1 MILLPFLHKRFYP
14 TLPRFS
20 TPYSYIYARCY
31 FHCSK
36 SNQFQSIRA
45 HPNDGFID
53 FFDCLLQR
61 CASGINE
68 SLNLD
73 RPVKQIH
80 TQVILTCSLSSAF
93 LSARLISVYAKLS
106 LLDDARKV
114 FDTSPEDCFFS
125 SLFWN
130 SMLRAY
136 VSGLNYGNAV
146 ELYRQMR
153 ELNVQPDGFG
163 FPLIIRACAM
173 RGDVRLCK
181 IVHCHVVQ
189 MGFANNMHVSNELMG
204 MYGEI
209 GRTEVAL
216 QVFDRMPLR
225 SRVSWNVMV
234 SGYAKN
240 YDSDGAFAMLCRMEN
255 EGWDPNSVT
264 WTSLISSFARCG
276 LGEKTWEF
284 FVLMKRKGVDATAES
299 IAVVISVCTEMPNK
313 GEIVHGHVITAGFEK
328 YIFVRN
334 ALISMYGRNG
344 AIGKVEYLFSGL
356 ESQNIVSW
364 NSLIS
369 AYAQSG
375 LCDEAF
381 SAFMRLESLNN
392 NLTVSPNVVSW
403 TAVINGFA
411 ASGQHNETLDLFRRM
426 QFAQVPANAV
436 TVAGVLSVSAEL
448 SALPLGREI
457 HAHAI
462 RVLMD
467 SDMLVTNGLINM
479 YMKCGSLMTGHSIF
493 ERMVYRDITSWNI
506 IITGYGMHG
515 LGDRAL
521 KIFHQMVNAGVK
533 PDEVTF
539 VAVLSACSHSGLITE
554 GHLLFHQM
562 TQAFQIAPQVEH
574 YACMVDLFGRAGL
587 LQEASNI
594 LKSMPMEP
602 NAPVWGALLNSCKM
616 HKNTDVAGATASQIF
631 NLNSEATGS
640 YMLLSNLYAANGR
653 WDDSAKV
660 RISARTRGLRKIPG
674 QSWIEVK
681 KKFHSFSAGKA
692 LTSEMEQVHGVLKEL
707 NLQMVMESHAFF
719 EPC

>member
-1 MILLPFLHKRFYP
+1 MLDDPSS
-14 TLPRFS
+14 FS
-20 TPYSYIYARCY
+20 TQVFLSHPTKFSAPYSYSYARCY
-31 FHCSK
+31 FHSSK
-36 SNQFQSIRA
+36 SNQFQSIQA
-45 HPNDGFID
+45 HPNDGLID
-53 FFDCLLQR
+53 FFDRLLQH
-61 CASGINE
+61 CISGINE
-68 SLNLD
+68 SFNLD

-80 TQVILTCSLSSAF
+80 AQIILTCSLSSAF

-106 LLDDARKV
+106 LLNDAQKV
-114 FDTSPEDCFFS
+114 FATSPQDCFCS

-130 SMLRAY
+130 SMLRAN
-136 VSGLNYGNAV
+136 VSAFRYGNAL
-146 ELYRQMR
+146 ELYRKMS

-163 FPLIIRACAM
+163 FPLIIRACGM
-173 RGDVRLCK
+173 SSDVRLCK
-181 IVHCHVVQ
+181 IVHSHVIQ
-189 MGFANNMHVSNELMG
+189 MGFANNIHVSNELMG

-209 GRTEVAL
+209 GRPEVAL
-216 QVFDRMPLR
+216 QVFDKMPLR
-225 SRVSWNVMV
+225 SRVSWNVMM

-240 YDSDGAFAMLCRMEN
+240 YDCDAAFAMLCRMEN
-255 EGWDPNSVT
+255 EGWEPNSVT

-276 LGEKTWEF
+276 LSEKTWEF
-284 FVLMKRKGVDATAES
+284 FVLMKDKGVDATAES
-299 IAVVISVCTEMPNK
+299 IAVVISVCDEMPSK
-313 GEIVHGHVITAGFEK
+313 GEIVHGHVIIAGFEK

-344 AIGKVEYLFSGL
+344 AVEKAEYLFSGL
-356 ESQNIVSW
+356 ESQSVVSW

-375 LCDEAF
+375 LCDEVF

-392 NLTVSPNVVSW
+392 SLTVSPNVVSW

-411 ASGQHNETLDLFRRM
+411 ASGRHKETLDLFRRM

-448 SALPLGREI
+448 SALPLGREL

-479 YMKCGSLMTGHSIF
+479 YMKCGSLRTGHLIF
-493 ERMVYRDITSWNI
+493 ERMVYRDMTSWNI
-506 IITGYGMHG
+506 IITGYGIHG

-539 VAVLSACSHSGLITE
+539 VAVLSACSHSGLIAE
-554 GHLLFHQM
+554 GHQLFHQM
-562 TQAFQIAPQVEH
+562 TQEFKIEPKVEH

-587 LQEASNI
+587 LQEASNV

-602 NAPVWGALLNSCKM
+602 NAQVWGALLNSCKM
-616 HKNTDVAGATASQIF
+616 HKNTDVAEETASQIF
-631 NLNSEATGS
+631 NLNSEVTAAICCFQI
-640 YMLLSNLYAANGR
+640 YMQQAGGGT
-653 WDDSAKV
+653 
-660 RISARTRGLRKIPG
+660 ILRR
-674 QSWIEVK
+674 
-681 KKFHSFSAGKA
+681 
-692 LTSEMEQVHGVLKEL
+692 
-707 NLQMVMESHAFF
+707 
-719 EPC
+719 

>member
-1 MILLPFLHKRFYP
+1 MILLPFLHKCFFP
-14 TLPRFS
+14 TLPKFS
-20 TPYSYIYARCY
+20 APYSYSYARCY

-36 SNQFQSIRA
+36 SNQFQSIQA
-45 HPNDGFID
+45 HPNDGLID
-53 FFDCLLQR
+53 FFDRLLQR
-61 CASGINE
+61 CISGINE
-68 SLNLD
+68 SFDLD

-80 TQVILTCSLSSAF
+80 TQIILTCSLSSAF

-106 LLDDARKV
+106 LLNDAQKV
-114 FDTSPEDCFFS
+114 FDTSPEDCFLS

-130 SMLRAY
+130 SILRAN
-136 VSGLNYGNAV
+136 VSAFRYGNAV

-173 RGDVRLCK
+173 RGDVKLCK
-181 IVHCHVVQ
+181 IVHSHVIQ

-240 YDSDGAFAMLCRMEN
+240 YDCDAAFAMLCRMEN
-255 EGWDPNSVT
+255 EGWEPNSVT

-276 LGEKTWEF
+276 LSEKTWEF
-284 FVLMKRKGVDATAES
+284 FVLMKDRGVDATAES

-328 YIFVRN
+328 YMFVRN

-344 AIGKVEYLFSGL
+344 AVEKAEYLFSGL
-356 ESQNIVSW
+356 ESQSIVSW

-369 AYAQSG
+369 AYAQS
-375 LCDEAF
+375 
-381 SAFMRLESLNN
+381 
-392 NLTVSPNVVSW
+392 
-403 TAVINGFA
+403 
-411 ASGQHNETLDLFRRM
+411 ASGRHKETLDLFRHM

-436 TVAGVLSVSAEL
+436 TVAGVLSVSSEL
-448 SALPLGREI
+448 SALPVGREL

-479 YMKCGSLMTGHSIF
+479 YMKCGSLRTGHSIF
-493 ERMVYRDITSWNI
+493 ERTVYRDITSWNI
-506 IITGYGMHG
+506 IITGYGIHG

-554 GHLLFHQM
+554 GHQLFQQM
-562 TQAFQIAPQVEH
+562 TQDFQIEPKVEH

-587 LQEASNI
+587 LQEASNV
-594 LKSMPMEP
+594 LKSMPMQP
-602 NAPVWGALLNSCKM
+602 NAQVWGALLNSCKM
-616 HKNTDVAGATASQIF
+616 HKNTDIAEETASQMF

-640 YMLLSNLYAANGR
+640 YMLLSNLYAASGR

-660 RISARTRGLRKIPG
+660 RISAKTRGLRKIPG

-692 LTSEMEQVHGVLKEL
+692 LSLTSEMEELHGVLKEL
-707 NLQMVMESHAFF
+707 NLQMRIDCFF
-719 EPC
+719 NIRNSTIK

>member
-1 MILLPFLHKRFYP
+1 
-14 TLPRFS
+14 
-20 TPYSYIYARCY
+20 
-31 FHCSK
+31 
-36 SNQFQSIRA
+36 
-45 HPNDGFID
+45 
-53 FFDCLLQR
+53 
-61 CASGINE
+61 
-68 SLNLD
+68 
-73 RPVKQIH
+73 
-80 TQVILTCSLSSAF
+80 
-93 LSARLISVYAKLS
+93 
-106 LLDDARKV
+106 
-114 FDTSPEDCFFS
+114 
-125 SLFWN
+125 
-130 SMLRAY
+130 MLRAD
-136 VSGLNYGNAV
+136 VSAFRYGNAV

-153 ELNVQPDGFG
+153 QLKVQPDGFG

-173 RGDVRLCK
+173 SGDVRLCK
-181 IVHCHVVQ
+181 IVHSHVIQ

-204 MYGEI
+204 MYGET

-240 YDSDGAFAMLCRMEN
+240 YDCDAAFAMLCRMEN
-255 EGWDPNSVT
+255 EGWEPNSVT

-276 LGEKTWEF
+276 FSEKTWEF
-284 FVLMKRKGVDATAES
+284 FALMKDRGIAATAES
-299 IAVVISVCTEMPNK
+299 IAVVISVCDEMPSK
-313 GEIVHGHVITAGFEK
+313 GEIVHGHVITSGFEK

-344 AIGKVEYLFSGL
+344 AVEKAEYLFSGL
-356 ESQNIVSW
+356 KSQSVVSW

-381 SAFMRLESLNN
+381 SAFMRLESSHN

-411 ASGQHNETLDLFRRM
+411 ASGRHKETLDLFRRM
-426 QFAQVPANAV
+426 QFARVPANAV

-448 SALPLGREI
+448 SALPLGREL

-467 SDMLVTNGLINM
+467 SDMLNGL
-479 YMKCGSLMTGHSIF
+479 S
-493 ERMVYRDITSWNI
+493 DITSWNI
-506 IITGYGMHG
+506 IITGYGIHG

-554 GHLLFHQM
+554 GHQLFHQM
-562 TQAFQIAPQVEH
+562 TQDFQIEPQVEH

-587 LQEASNI
+587 LQEASNV

-602 NAPVWGALLNSCKM
+602 NAQVWGALLNSCKM
-616 HKNTDVAGATASQIF
+616 HKNTDIAEETASQIF
-631 NLNSEATGS
+631 NLNAEATGS
-640 YMLLSNLYAANGR
+640 YMLLSNLYAASGR

-660 RISARTRGLRKIPG
+660 RISAKTRGLRKIPG

-692 LTSEMEQVHGVLKEL
+692 LTSEMEELHGVLKEL
-707 NLQMVMESHAFF
+707 NLQMVMESHSFNGFF